1 LTENH
6 AEFWSFR
13 AVTNTSTSSNIE
25 LLTYIWKQLL
35 QQSVIGPDDNFFD
48 LGGDSALAVQLFAEI
63 SQSSGRQ
70 LPAVMIYHVPTI
82 ALQAALLD
90 QPATPE
96 LSPLVLLKS
105 GERDLNLFIVSGLG
119 GGPAEF
125 FQLSKYLR
133 GPHFVYGLQAKG
145 IEGFD
150 EPSARIEEMA
160 DFYMRAISRV
170 QPRGPYNLIGY
181 SLGGLVALEISRR
194 LAARGEKISFLAL
207 VDAYPHLRFLP
218 FRQLVGLL
226 FRRSVRRIAG
236 LAKPPR
242 TEIRLGGLAS
252 VEDIP
257 TFAPAF
263 DHVRESAFLAF
274 RRYKPTFYPGSVKF
288 IRAAEF
294 SGFPRDPKA
303 VWSHLVNDIEVQTVP
318 GNHLAMLTTHYQD
331 LAQVLNHYL
340 EGALRR
346 AGSE

>member
-1 LTENH
+1 
-6 AEFWSFR
+6 
-13 AVTNTSTSSNIE
+13 VTNTSTSSNIE
-25 LLTYIWKQLL
+25 LLTHIWTRLL

-63 SQSSGRQ
+63 SQSCGRQ
-70 LPAVMIYHVPTI
+70 LPPVMIYHVPTI
-82 ALQAALLD
+82 ALQAALLN

-160 DFYMRAISRV
+160 DFYLRAISQL
-170 QPRGPYNLIGY
+170 QPHGPYNLIGY

-194 LAARGEKISFLAL
+194 LAARGEQISLLAL
-207 VDAYPHLRFLP
+207 LDAYPHMRFLP
-218 FRQLVGLL
+218 FRQLAGLL
-226 FRRSVRRIAG
+226 YRRLIRRIAG
-236 LAKPPR
+236 VAKPPR
-242 TEIRLGGLAS
+242 SEIRLGGLAS
-252 VEDIP
+252 EDEIS

-263 DHVRESAFLAF
+263 DHVKESAFRAF

-288 IRAAEF
+288 IRAAQF

-303 VWSHLVNDIEVQTVP
+303 VWSHLVRDIEVQTVP
-318 GNHLAMLTTHYQD
+318 GSHLAMLTTHYQD
-331 LAQVLNHYL
+331 LALVLNHHL
-340 EGALRR
+340 DDALRHSPSKNDR
-346 AGSE
+346 S